1 MGWSLDKLRDLSV
14 DEWEV
19 LIEWLKEK
27 KHSEEE
33 GIDADDIVA
42 AKMAAD
48 KKRDDDG

>member
-1 MGWSLDKLRDLSV
+1 MHWSLDQLRDLNE

-27 KHSEEE
+27 KTSEEE

-42 AKMAAD
+42 AKLAAD